1 MVQYIGDGSVG
12 MNFFLVNAM
21 PGKQT
26 FPRIPF
32 LCKTQAVIDHYS
44 VGGEILKKNTN
55 SFPWT
60 FKRRYKTQNVYVGN
74 EGPALYMQAIH
85 P

>member
-1 MVQYIGDGSVG
+1 MG
-12 MNFFLVNAM
+12 MNFFLDSTM
-21 PGKQT
+21 HRKQT

-32 LCKTQAVIDHYS
+32 SRKKQTFIDHFS

-60 FKRRYKTQNVYVGN
+60 LKRRYKTQNVYVGN
-74 EGPALYMQAIH
+74 EGPALYMQAI
-85 P
+85 PPKR

>member
-1 MVQYIGDGSVG
+1 MGTI
-12 MNFFLVNAM
+12 FFLDSAM
-21 PGKQT
+21 HRKQI
-26 FPRIPF
+26 FLRIPF
-32 LCKTQAVIDHYS
+32 SRKTQTVIDHFS
-44 VGGEILKKNTN
+44 VGGEILKKN
-55 SFPWT
+55 SISSPWT

>member
-1 MVQYIGDGSVG
+1 ME
-12 MNFFLVNAM
+12 MNFFGKSAM

-32 LCKTQAVIDHYS
+32 SCKMQTVIDHFS
-44 VGGEILKKNTN
+44 VGGEILKKN
-55 SFPWT
+55 SISSPWI
-60 FKRRYKTQNVYVGN
+60 FKRRYRTQNVYVGK
-74 EGPALYMQAIH
+74 EGLAIYMQAIH

>member
-1 MVQYIGDGSVG
+1 
-12 MNFFLVNAM
+12 M
-21 PGKQT
+21 PRKQT

-32 LCKTQAVIDHYS
+32 SRKTQTVIDHFS
-44 VGGEILKKNTN
+44 VGGEILKKN
-55 SFPWT
+55 SISSPWT
-60 FKRRYKTQNVYVGN
+60 LKRRYKTQNVCVGN

>member
-1 MVQYIGDGSVG
+1 MG
-12 MNFFLVNAM
+12 MNSFRDSAM

-26 FPRIPF
+26 FPRITF
-32 LCKTQAVIDHYS
+32 SCKMQTVIDHFS
-44 VGGEILKKNTN
+44 VGGESLKKNTN
-55 SFPWT
+55 SSPWIS
-60 FKRRYKTQNVYVGN
+60 KRRYKTQNVYVGN